1 LIGGYISAVLKSRI
15 LTYFIVGLLS
25 VLYLFIFVL
34 IQLEDYALLIGSL
47 GIFVILALVMYY
59 SRKID
64 WYAIQR
70 TGNNPAE
77 S

>member
-1 LIGGYISAVLKSRI
+1 MLKSRI

-70 TGNNPAE
+70 TGNNTTE